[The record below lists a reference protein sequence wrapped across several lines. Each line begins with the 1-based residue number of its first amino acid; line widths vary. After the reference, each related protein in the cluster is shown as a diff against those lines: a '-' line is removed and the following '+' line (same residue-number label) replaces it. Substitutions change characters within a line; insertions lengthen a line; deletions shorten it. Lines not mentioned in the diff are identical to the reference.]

1 MPEPKDALPVWAAN
15 LKSIHTGASLSAAH
29 NPEHLLGEAM
39 TAIST
44 APDWRSVLDALP
56 APIYITD
63 AEGAVTYW
71 NHACVG
77 LAGRVPELGRDR
89 WCVTWQIYT
98 TTGER
103 LPHEE
108 CPMAEAIK
116 RREQVRDKVA
126 IALRPDGSRVAF
138 RPYPTPLFDSDGQFT
153 GAINMLI
160 DVSDEQVEALT
171 VQADRCRRL
180 ADATFNREVSEM
192 LGNMADDYDR
202 SAGELSQKRS
212 A

>member
-1 MPEPKDALPVWAAN
+1 MPEPIAAPPVKAAN
-15 LKSIHTGASLSAAH
+15 LNSIRTGAILASQH
-29 NPEHLLGEAM
+29 PELLLGEALN
-39 TAIST
+39 ALST
-44 APDWRSVLDALP
+44 VPDWRSVLDSLP
-56 APIYITD
+56 APIYTTD
-63 AEGAVTYW
+63 ADGAVTYW
-71 NHACVG
+71 NEACVA

-103 LPHEE
+103 MPHDQ

-116 RREQVRDKVA
+116 RQEQVRDKVA

-138 RPYPTPLFDSDGQFT
+138 RPYPTPLFDSEGRFT

-160 DVSDEQVEALT
+160 DVSDEQAESLG

-180 ADATFNREVSEM
+180 AEATYNREVSEM
-192 LGNMADDYDR
+192 LGNMADDYER
-202 SAGELSQKRS
+202 TAGALSNGR
-212 A
+212 AA

>member
-1 MPEPKDALPVWAAN
+1 MPEPKDASPVGRAN
-15 LKSIHTGASLSAAH
+15 LNSIQTGATLASL
-29 NPEHLLGEAM
+29 NPELLLGEALN
-39 TAIST
+39 ALST
-44 APDWRSVLDALP
+44 VPDWRSVLDALP
-56 APIYITD
+56 APVYTTD

-71 NHACVG
+71 NQACVT

-98 TTGER
+98 TTGEH
-103 LPHEE
+103 LPHDQ

-116 RREQVRDKVA
+116 TGEQVRDKVA

-138 RPYPTPLFDSDGQFT
+138 RPYPTPLFDSDGALT
-153 GAINMLI
+153 GAVNLLI

-192 LGNMADDYDR
+192 LASMADDYDR
-202 SAGELSQKRS
+202 TAGELSGKRP
-212 A
+212 